1 MGAGWTLDRVAA
13 HAATV
18 ELTEGVAERAKDIE
32 TAERTVATAR
42 EMADRLS
49 AAAAQAE
56 GEADAARD
64 GFGQTWPGEPTD
76 EAAVGHQRSDVAATR
91 EDLHGRKAVE
101 LQIVP
106 AEARVRE
113 LEQRTAGVP
122 NPAQAADR
130 TALWLIP
137 AQAVAVILCVL
148 ALGATLVAG
157 VVAAAAVAALGIGA
171 HLMQRGRAA
180 QAGQVAAAAAR
191 ADGDTVTARAELE
204 RLRSAL
210 KQLDDRIALR
220 ANRLGLPP
228 LPSPADLDQ
237 KERVLDGVANAAAAR
252 SNAQAEVLTKAAAAR
267 TARAASD
274 EQAQRLAGTL
284 IGLAD
289 LAAAWRA
296 WATQHELDPAL
307 SPAGA
312 RALLQA
318 AGSTKQMA
326 LAADELRKQRNAAA
340 TAIARIMA
348 EAGALAAALGEEPP
362 TEGGCSAAISAWH
375 TRTQAAD
382 RAAAERAGLRGQV
395 KARQASIA
403 ELQAR
408 LTDIRDALAALLR
421 EAGCR
426 TIDEMA
432 RQVELYNEKVRL
444 QSELRQRRT
453 ELLVVYRTEDAL
465 AAARGALEAA
475 RAEDLPRQLEEA
487 QSELGSLRADL
498 AAAQTDV
505 GAKQKSVHDLETAVD
520 LERAGTALAD
530 TQRQMQEAADR
541 WIVLRTCKWLMEQAI
556 KVHETTRQPEVL
568 RLAGDHLKAITA
580 GSYQRMFTPVGQKD
594 VVLLTDG
601 GQQRASAA
609 WNRGLKEQA
618 YLSLRLGF
626 IENYCA
632 ATEPLPIVI
641 DDVLANSDPDHG
653 RRAAE
658 RLCEMAQALQ
668 IIYLTCH
675 PETVDGLRSIAGNAA
690 TYMKLGDRK
699 LRELPVA

>member
-1 MGAGWTLDRVAA
+1 
-13 HAATV
+13 
-18 ELTEGVAERAKDIE
+18 
-32 TAERTVATAR
+32 
-42 EMADRLS
+42 
-49 AAAAQAE
+49 
-56 GEADAARD
+56 
-64 GFGQTWPGEPTD
+64 
-76 EAAVGHQRSDVAATR
+76 
-91 EDLHGRKAVE
+91 
-101 LQIVP
+101 
-106 AEARVRE
+106 
-113 LEQRTAGVP
+113 
-122 NPAQAADR
+122 
-130 TALWLIP
+130 
-137 AQAVAVILCVL
+137 
-148 ALGATLVAG
+148 
-157 VVAAAAVAALGIGA
+157 
-171 HLMQRGRAA
+171 
-180 QAGQVAAAAAR
+180 
-191 ADGDTVTARAELE
+191 
-204 RLRSAL
+204 
-210 KQLDDRIALR
+210 
-220 ANRLGLPP
+220 
-228 LPSPADLDQ
+228 
-237 KERVLDGVANAAAAR
+237 
-252 SNAQAEVLTKAAAAR
+252 
-267 TARAASD
+267 
-274 EQAQRLAGTL
+274 
-284 IGLAD
+284 
-289 LAAAWRA
+289 
-296 WATQHELDPAL
+296 
-307 SPAGA
+307 
-312 RALLQA
+312 
-318 AGSTKQMA
+318 
-326 LAADELRKQRNAAA
+326 
-340 TAIARIMA
+340 
-348 EAGALAAALGEEPP
+348 
-362 TEGGCSAAISAWH
+362 
-375 TRTQAAD
+375 
-382 RAAAERAGLRGQV
+382 
-395 KARQASIA
+395 
-403 ELQAR
+403 
-408 LTDIRDALAALLR
+408 
-421 EAGCR
+421 
-426 TIDEMA
+426 MA